1 MTSKLILAIAL
12 TMLVAAPA
20 QAQTRYPPG
29 QYPQAQYPWSGPPL
43 VTSAG
48 HILGTDPDVRIRSE
62 LMRDAPTYLG
72 DN

>member
-12 TMLVAAPA
+12 ATLVAVPA
-20 QAQTRYPPG
+20 QAQTRYQQGP
-29 QYPQAQYPWSGPPL
+29 YPQAQYPWSGPPL
-43 VTSAG
+43 IVSAG
-48 HILGTDPDVRIRSE
+48 HILGTDPDVHIRSE

>member
-12 TMLVAAPA
+12 TTLVAATA
-20 QAQTRYPPG
+20 QAQTRYQQGP
-29 QYPQAQYPWSGPPL
+29 YPQAQYPWSGPPL
-43 VTSAG
+43 IIDAG
-48 HILGTDPDVRIRSE
+48 HVLGTDPDVRIRSE

>member
-12 TMLVAAPA
+12 TTLVAATA
-20 QAQTRYPPG
+20 
-29 QYPQAQYPWSGPPL
+29 QAQYPWSGPPL
-43 VTSAG
+43 VVSAG

-62 LMRDAPTYLG
+62 LMRDSQTYYG